1 MRAKRRDSVDSRRR
15 KLLGEVRRLAERAIF
30 GTASSTFRCCGKP
43 GCRCH
48 HEGPK
53 HGPHVYVSYRD
64 RAAGKTAGYYV
75 PQAAQ
80 QEILDGI
87 EAWQELQRRL
97 RELAELNKRRA
108 LQPAQ
113 QVARDG

>member
-1 MRAKRRDSVDSRRR
+1 MRAKRRDAGDSRRR
-15 KLLGEVRRLAERAIF
+15 KLLGEVRRLAARAVF
-30 GTASSTFRCCGKP
+30 GTASSTFRCCGNH

-48 HEGPK
+48 HAGPK

-75 PQAAQ
+75 PRAAQ

-87 EAWQELQRRL
+87 AAWQELQRRL
-97 RELAELNKRRA
+97 RELAELNKGRA
-108 LQPAQ
+108 LQQAQ
-113 QVARDG
+113 ESHA